1 MTPRRNPIWILHR
14 SLGEHFAR
22 PPPAGT
28 TVRATDPDDEVLVQ
42 RVVARDAEAFA
53 HLYDRYADLVYSVA
67 LRVLADPALAEDMA
81 QDVFLRLWR
90 TPAAYDATRGRFVSW
105 LVSVAR
111 NRAVD
116 EVRMRGRRR
125 VREVGDSTG
134 SDDPPDGRA
143 EDPQLAVQ
151 IQADRLAV
159 RRALRLLPEDQ
170 RVAIELAYFSGLT
183 QQEIAE
189 HLQQPLGTI
198 KTRTRLAMK
207 KLRAAL
213 DAEVETSYLA

>member
-1 MTPRRNPIWILHR
+1 MRD
-14 SLGEHFAR
+14 
-22 PPPAGT
+22 
-28 TVRATDPDDEVLVQ
+28 VDPDDEALAQ
-42 RVVARDAEAFA
+42 RVADHDSDAFTR
-53 HLYDRYADLVYSVA
+53 LYDRHADLIYSVA
-67 LRVLADPALAEDMA
+67 LRVLADPTLAQDMT

-90 TPAAYDATRGRFVSW
+90 NPSAYDPSRGRFVSW

-116 EVRMRGRRR
+116 EVRSRGRRR
-125 VREVGDSTG
+125 VREVGDSAAT
-134 SDDPPDGRA
+134 DDPPDSRA
-143 EDPQLAVQ
+143 EDPQRAVQ

-159 RRALRLLPEDQ
+159 RRALTLLPEEQ
-170 RVAIELAYFSGLT
+170 RVALEMAYFSGLT

-189 HLQQPLGTI
+189 RLEQPLGTI

-213 DAEVETSYLA
+213 ETEVESSYLA